1 MNNRNR
7 YVAMVLCLAAVYY
20 GAAELGLSL
29 AFETPSVS
37 AVWAPTGIALAALV
51 LFGLRYWPGVA
62 LGALLANAWTGVPLL
77 AVLGITAGNT
87 LEALVGAYLLVR
99 LTDFRPSL
107 ERVTDVVWL
116 VTLGAV
122 LSTMVSAT
130 IGTGSLLAAGEIEGG
145 DFGSVWR
152 TWWLG
157 DMGGDLLIA
166 PALMVAFTHWPY
178 ARLPGGLVEA
188 VALAAGIAATVAF
201 GFTREEPLTFLL
213 LPLPILA
220 AFRFRQPGA
229 VGASLITAA
238 IAIPLTE
245 DMQGPFAGFAPDDRL
260 LLAQLFVGIVC
271 LTTLALAAV
280 ISERQRA
287 EDSIRYVAD
296 TLQESLLPASLPV
309 IAGVQAAVEFRP
321 VGERGIV
328 GGDFYELMEG
338 EDGSVGIAIG
348 DALGKGAIAAA
359 DTALA
364 RYTLRAAAMHETE
377 PSRILSVL
385 NEAMLRQT
393 ERPSLHGGL
402 RAARAERR
410 RRHAHRLDRRPP
422 EAPDPPGERHRG
434 TDRLSGATAGSPA
447 RPEPHGPHRAARAR
461 RRPDPLHGRPH
472 RCVRAAPRRLAGRP
486 RDRAPAAR
494 RRHRD
499 RDHRGREPRGCATRG
514 AQEPA
519 RRHPA
524 PGPPPGRAGP
534 AGPGD
539 LRGYG
544 VRRGMY
550 VPSSSVSSISIVA
563 VSAAA
568 A

>member
-1 MNNRNR
+1 MNNRTR

-51 LFGLRYWPGVA
+51 LFGLKYWPGVA
-62 LGALLANAWTGVPLL
+62 LGAFLANAWTGVPLL

-87 LEALVGAYLLVR
+87 LEALVGAYLLLR
-99 LTDFRPSL
+99 LTDFKPSL

-116 VTLGAV
+116 VALGAV
-122 LSTMVSAT
+122 LSTLVSAT

-145 DFGSVWR
+145 DLGSVWR

-188 VALAAGIAATVAF
+188 VALAVGIAGTVAF

-229 VGASLITAA
+229 VAASLITAV

-260 LLAQLFVGIVC
+260 LLAQLFVGFVS
-271 LTTLALAAV
+271 LTTLVLAAV

-328 GGDFYELMEG
+328 GGDFYELIEG

-364 RYTLRAAAMHETE
+364 RYTLRTAAMHETE

-393 ERPSLHGGL
+393 SDHPCTVAYARLELNADGAMLTVSIGGHPRPLIL
-402 RAARAERR
+402 RV
-410 RRHAHRLDRRPP
+410 D
-422 EAPDPPGERHRG
+422 G
-434 TDRLSGATAGSPA
+434 TV
-447 RPEPHGPHRAARAR
+447 EPIGY
-461 RRPDPLHGRPH
+461 
-472 RCVRAAPRRLAGRP
+472 
-486 RDRAPAAR
+486 
-494 RRHRD
+494 
-499 RDHRGREPRGCATRG
+499 
-514 AQEPA
+514 
-519 RRHPA
+519 PA
-524 PGPPPGRAGP
+524 PP
-534 AGPGD
+534 
-539 LRGYG
+539 LG
-544 VRRGMY
+544 VRRGLNLTDHTARLAPGDALILY
-550 VPSSSVSSISIVA
+550 TDGLTDAFAPHRVVSPDDLAVALQPYAGGTATEIIEAASHAAVPPEAHRSPRDDILLLVLRLDGQALPAPAI
-563 VSAAA
+563 
-568 A
+568 

>member
-7 YVAMVLCLAAVYY
+7 YVAMVLGLAAVYY

-201 GFTREEPLTFLL
+201 AFTREEPLTFLL

-393 ERPSLHGGL
+393 DDHPCTVAYARLELNADGAMLTVSIGGHPKPLIL
-402 RAARAERR
+402 RVN
-410 RRHAHRLDRRPP
+410 
-422 EAPDPPGERHRG
+422 G
-434 TDRLSGATAGSPA
+434 TV
-447 RPEPHGPHRAARAR
+447 EPIGY
-461 RRPDPLHGRPH
+461 
-472 RCVRAAPRRLAGRP
+472 
-486 RDRAPAAR
+486 
-494 RRHRD
+494 
-499 RDHRGREPRGCATRG
+499 
-514 AQEPA
+514 
-519 RRHPA
+519 PA
-524 PGPPPGRAGP
+524 PP
-534 AGPGD
+534 
-539 LRGYG
+539 LG
-544 VRRGMY
+544 VRRGLNLTDHTARLAPGDALILY
-550 VPSSSVSSISIVA
+550 TDGLTDAFAPHRVVSPDDLAIALQPHAGGTATEIIEAASHAAVPPEAHRSPRDDILLLVLRLDEQGLPAPAI
-563 VSAAA
+563 
-568 A
+568 

>member
-107 ERVTDVVWL
+107 ERVTDVIWL

-130 IGTGSLLAAGEIEGG
+130 VGTGSLLAAGEIDGG

-229 VGASLITAA
+229 VGASLITAS

-271 LTTLALAAV
+271 LTTLVLAAV

-393 ERPSLHGGL
+393 SDHPCTVAYARLELNADGAMLTVSIGGHPRPLIL
-402 RAARAERR
+402 RVN
-410 RRHAHRLDRRPP
+410 
-422 EAPDPPGERHRG
+422 G
-434 TDRLSGATAGSPA
+434 TV
-447 RPEPHGPHRAARAR
+447 EPIGY
-461 RRPDPLHGRPH
+461 
-472 RCVRAAPRRLAGRP
+472 
-486 RDRAPAAR
+486 
-494 RRHRD
+494 
-499 RDHRGREPRGCATRG
+499 
-514 AQEPA
+514 
-519 RRHPA
+519 PA
-524 PGPPPGRAGP
+524 PP
-534 AGPGD
+534 
-539 LRGYG
+539 LG
-544 VRRGMY
+544 VRRGLNLTDHTARLAPGDALILY
-550 VPSSSVSSISIVA
+550 TDGLTDAFAPHRVVSPDDLAIALQPHAGGAATEIIEAASHAAVPPEAHRSPRDDILLLVLRLDEQGLPAPAS
-563 VSAAA
+563 
-568 A
+568 